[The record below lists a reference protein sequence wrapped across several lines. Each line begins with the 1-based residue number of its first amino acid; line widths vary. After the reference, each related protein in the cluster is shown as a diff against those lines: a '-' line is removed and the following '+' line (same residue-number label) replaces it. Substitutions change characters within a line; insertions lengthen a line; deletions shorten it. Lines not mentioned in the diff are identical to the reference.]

1 MAATEQTQP
10 SSGNLEGRHLGLA
23 LTVISCAQLMIVL
36 DATVVNVAIPTIHHA
51 LHFSST
57 NLEWLVTA
65 YSLTFG
71 GLLLFGGRTGDLYG
85 KRRMFMLGI
94 AIFAISSLLGG
105 LAVNDVW
112 LIFTRG
118 LQGIGAAIAAPTALA
133 LIATNFPEGRER
145 NRAMGVY
152 AAMSGGGGAVGL
164 LLGGLLTSYVSW
176 RWIFFVNV
184 PIAAVVLFLAPRAL
198 SESETSSGHLDV
210 PGAVT
215 ATGGMLALVYGLS
228 NVSSHSWSSL
238 STIISLAG
246 SVVLLVAFA
255 FIERRSKE
263 PLMPLSIFSNRNRS
277 ASFAVMLCIGI
288 ALFALFYFLTLY
300 LQNILGWSAIRTGVG
315 FLPMTFGIII
325 AAGITSQLVSKIG
338 VRVPLIVGSGASVL
352 GMLWITRITVSSS
365 YLDILGPLIVIAL
378 GLGFVFVP
386 LTLTAVSGVQAEEAG
401 LASALLNTMQ
411 QVGGA
416 IGLAVLATVAIDSK
430 NSQLHGIHDA
440 TTTAVNIA
448 TTHGYT
454 TAFFVSAGI
463 TFIALV
469 LSIVAIRVPKQAL
482 GEALDTSSIGV

>member
-1 MAATEQTQP
+1 MATTDHSEL
-10 SSGNLEGRHLGLA
+10 SGGDLEGRHLGLA
-23 LTVISCAQLMIVL
+23 LAVISCAQLMIVL

-51 LHFSST
+51 LHFSAT

-71 GLLLFGGRTGDLYG
+71 GLLLFGGRAGDLYG

-118 LQGIGAAIAAPTALA
+118 VQGIGAAIAAPTALA

-198 SESETSSGHLDV
+198 NESESSTGRLDV

-315 FLPMTFGIII
+315 FLPMTIGIII
-325 AAGITSQLVSKIG
+325 AAGLTSQLVSKIG
-338 VRVPLIVGSGASVL
+338 VRLPLIVGSGASVV

-365 YLDILGPLIVIAL
+365 YVDILGPLIVIAL

-386 LTLTAVSGVQAEEAG
+386 LTLTAVSGVQADEAG

-416 IGLAVLATVAIDSK
+416 IGLAVLATVAIDAQ
-430 NSQLHGIHDA
+430 NAQLRGIHNA
-440 TTTAVNIA
+440 TSKVVDIA

-463 TFIALV
+463 TFIAFV
-469 LSIVAIRVPKQAL
+469 ISVVAIRVPKEAL
-482 GEALDTSSIGV
+482 GETHDTSAVVV

>member
-1 MAATEQTQP
+1 MAMAERTEL
-10 SSGNLEGRHLGLA
+10 SGGNLEGRHLGLA

-51 LHFSST
+51 LNFSPT

-85 KRRMFMLGI
+85 KRRMFMLGV
-94 AIFAISSLLGG
+94 AVFAISSLLGG
-105 LAVNDVW
+105 FAVNDVW
-112 LIFTRG
+112 LIITRG

-176 RWIFFVNV
+176 RWIFFINV

-198 SESETSSGHLDV
+198 NESESNSGHLDM

-246 SVVLLVAFA
+246 AVVLLVAFGV
-255 FIERRSKE
+255 IERRSKE
-263 PLMPLSIFSNRNRS
+263 PLMPLSIFSNRNRT
-277 ASFAVMLCIGI
+277 ASFAMMLCIGI

-315 FLPMTFGIII
+315 FLPMTIGIII
-325 AAGITSQLVSKIG
+325 AAGLTSRFVTKIG
-338 VRVPLIVGSGASVL
+338 IRIPLIVGPALAVV
-352 GMLWITRITVSSS
+352 GMLWITRITVTSS
-365 YLDILGPLIVIAL
+365 YMDILGPLILIAL

-430 NSQLHGIHDA
+430 NASLRGVHHA
-440 TTTAVNIA
+440 TLQATAIA

-463 TFIALV
+463 TFIAFIV
-469 LSIVAIRVPKQAL
+469 SIFVIRVPKL
-482 GEALDTSSIGV
+482 EPGETLDTSSVVI